1 MAELKEITFPKSEEV
16 IKAEEEFENFLNDHF
31 TVNERREY
39 DRLKKN
45 KEKAFSNEFKETMA
59 KVDAVVLGYSLSDE
73 EQVEFLEKVKKE
85 VNESDLGISIDYIS
99 KIFRFEEE

>member
-1 MAELKEITFPKSEEV
+1 MAELKEINFPKSEEV
-16 IKAEEEFENFLNDHF
+16 VKAEEEFENFLNDHF
-31 TVNERREY
+31 TVNERKEY

-85 VNESDLGISIDYIS
+85 VNEADLGISIDYIS
-99 KIFRFEEE
+99 KIFRFEE

>member
-1 MAELKEITFPKSEEV
+1 MAELKEITFPKSEGV

-31 TVNERREY
+31 TVNERKEY

-45 KEKAFSNEFKETMA
+45 KDKAFSNEFKETMA

-73 EQVEFLEKVKKE
+73 EQTEFLEKVKKE
-85 VNESDLGISIDYIS
+85 VNEAGLGISIDYIS